1 MKLIYMIIKRL
12 FDIIISIIGCI
23 LLIPITIIIKIL
35 FICTKDYKSIFYKQ
49 YRVGK
54 NGKLFNIYKFRTMYY
69 NADNDLEKLLK
80 SKENKKEWDNNRKL
94 KNDPRVT
101 KIGKVLRK
109 TNIDELPQFI
119 NVLLNNMSLIGP
131 RPLVENELKEHKG
144 NIKKYQSIKPGLTGW
159 WACQKNIAKTY
170 KDRLKLE
177 YYYIDNMSILLDIK
191 CIFKTIKFILFEN
204 KNN

>member
-23 LLIPITIIIKIL
+23 LLIPISFVLKII
-35 FICTKDYKSIFYKQ
+35 FIISKDYKSIFYKQ
-49 YRVGK
+49 KRVGK
-54 NGKLFNIYKFRTMYY
+54 NGKVFIIYKYRTMYY
-69 NADNDLEKLLK
+69 NAEDDLNKLLK
-80 SKENKKEWDNNRKL
+80 KDKYKKEWSNNHKI

-101 KIGKVLRK
+101 KIGKILRN

-119 NVLLNNMSLIGP
+119 NILINNMSLIGP

-159 WACQKNIAKTY
+159 WVCQKNNTKTY

-191 CIFKTIKFILFEN
+191 CILKTIKYIFRS
-204 KNN
+204 KDD